1 MVFYLLIAL
10 HPLAFPNN
18 FRLLITNVHFQK
30 DLKQW
35 LQESRRKLKEEE
47 VGGEAKRQELWVRQ
61 RSCVFTLADCTA
73 WLQDK
78 LVEPSK
84 HGLYVDLFIY
94 SGNIYWARTL
104 CLIREGNGTPLQY
117 SCLENPM
124 GGGAWWAAVHGVA
137 KSRTRLSDFTFTFHF
152 QELEK
157 EMATHS
163 SVLAWRIPGMGEPAG
178 LLSMGSAAAA
188 MPGIPLGMR
197 NKVVSKSD
205 TNPGSPGAS
214 ILV

>member
-18 FRLLITNVHFQK
+18 FRLLIMNVHFQK

-61 RSCVFTLADCTA
+61 RSCVFTLANCTA

-94 SGNIYWARTL
+94 SGNIDWARTL
-104 CLIREGNGTPLQY
+104 CLIREGNAP
-117 SCLENPM
+117 
-124 GGGAWWAAVHGVA
+124 
-137 KSRTRLSDFTFTFHF
+137 
-152 QELEK
+152 
-157 EMATHS
+157 HS
-163 SVLAWRIPGMGEPAG
+163 STLAWKIPWAEEPG
-178 LLSMGSAAAA
+178 KLQSMGSQRVRHDWATSHSLFTFRNWRRKWQPTPVFL
-188 MPGIPLGMR
+188 PGESHGWGSLVGCPLWGRKESNM
-197 NKVVSKSD
+197 
-205 TNPGSPGAS
+205 TEAT
-214 ILV
+214 